1 MTRHPI
7 IAAACDVRAS
17 LKAVAGANPTF
28 MTVDEKAA
36 ALREL
41 AAAEAQLVELRL
53 RILADAGDLAADTAA
68 RDAAGWLAQHT
79 RTSYADARADL
90 RLAGALDRERP
101 VLAAAMREGAASL
114 AQARVIDRALG
125 LLPAGVDA
133 GTVALAEAHL
143 VDRAGEF
150 GPKELGRI
158 GRRILD
164 VVAPEIAEAAEAAR
178 LADLEA
184 HAADVTRLTMRRLGD
199 GTTRISGR
207 VPDAAG
213 TRFATCLE
221 AFTNPR
227 LARAQDGNAPAGDPV
242 ARLSY
247 PKRMGQAFVQLLE
260 TLDPTR
266 LPIHGGDATTLVV
279 TIDLDALQGRPRHR
293 RPHRRRTR
301 PGRRPHRRPDHRRP
315 GQTAGLHREDP
326 ARRPRRRQPPPRP
339 RPHPPPLQPDP
350 AQGAPGPRPDMSR

>member
-7 IAAACDVRAS
+7 IAAACGVRAS

-28 MTVDEKAA
+28 MTTDEKAA

-41 AAAEAQLVELRL
+41 VAAEAQLVELRL

-68 RDAAGWLAQHT
+68 QDAAGWLAQHT

-90 RLAGALDRERP
+90 RLAGALDRDRP

-125 LLPAGVDA
+125 LLPATVDA
-133 GTVALAEAHL
+133 ETVALAEAHL

-150 GPKELGRI
+150 GPKDLGRI

-184 HAADVTRLTMRRLGD
+184 HADHHTRLTMRRLGD
-199 GTTRISGR
+199 GTTRISCR
-207 VPDAAG
+207 VSDAA
-213 TRFATCLE
+213 A
-221 AFTNPR
+221 
-227 LARAQDGNAPAGDPV
+227 DPV
-242 ARLSY
+242 RDLS
-247 PKRMGQAFVQLLE
+247 RSV
-260 TLDPTR
+260 
-266 LPIHGGDATTLVV
+266 H
-279 TIDLDALQGRPRHR
+279 
-293 RPHRRRTR
+293 
-301 PGRRPHRRPDHRRP
+301 
-315 GQTAGLHREDP
+315 
-326 ARRPRRRQPPPRP
+326 QPPPRT
-339 RPHPPPLQPDP
+339 HPGRQC
-350 AQGAPGPRPDMSR
+350 ACR